1 MNIGERKIFV
11 DISGIPIY
19 TDIEEADMH
28 SAKRYEE
35 VRGMDYKEILEE
47 QLLLLR
53 EIAQK
58 RRCSLSEYCEISKN
72 MVEIVNCLNSL

>member
-1 MNIGERKIFV
+1 
-11 DISGIPIY
+11 
-19 TDIEEADMH
+19 
-28 SAKRYEE
+28 
-35 VRGMDYKEILEE
+35 MDYKEILEE